1 MKTRTA
7 FFILALLV
15 STGARAGEDMPIA
28 SVTPGATNPAVT
40 QANIGST
47 ICVPGFTKT
56 IRPPSSY
63 TTKLKLQQLRSG
75 PYKGKGSAADV
86 AEDHLINLG
95 IGGHPTSPKNL
106 FPQFW
111 ASSKLKDVLE
121 VRLNKLVCAKTIP
134 LVTAQKCIAADWV
147 ACAKKYQAARP
158 H

>member
-1 MKTRTA
+1 MKTRAA
-7 FFILALLV
+7 FFIFALLM
-15 STGARAGEDMPIA
+15 STGAYAGEDMPIA

-40 QANIGST
+40 QANIGVT

-86 AEDHLINLG
+86 EEDHLVPLTV
-95 IGGHPTSPKNL
+95 GGHPTSPKNL
-106 FPQFW
+106 FPQLW
-111 ASSKLKDVLE
+111 ASAKIKDLLE

-134 LVTAQKCIAADWV
+134 LVTAQKCIATDWV
-147 ACAKKYQAARP
+147 ACAKKYP
-158 H
+158 GK

>member
-7 FFILALLV
+7 FFLLALAM
-15 STGARAGEDMPIA
+15 SAGAYAGEDMPIA
-28 SVTPGATNPAVT
+28 SVTPGATNPNVT

-56 IRPPSSY
+56 IRPPASY

-86 AEDHLINLG
+86 EEDHLIALT

-106 FPQFW
+106 FPQLW
-111 ASSKLKDVLE
+111 SSAKIKDLLE
-121 VRLNKLVCAKTIP
+121 VRLNKLVCANTIT
-134 LVTAQKCIAADWV
+134 LVAAQKCMATDWV
-147 ACAKKYQAARP
+147 ACAKKYPRK
-158 H
+158 

>member
-7 FFILALLV
+7 FFILALV
-15 STGARAGEDMPIA
+15 ASACAYAGEDMPIV

-40 QANIGST
+40 QANIRST

-86 AEDHLINLG
+86 EEDHLVPLTV
-95 IGGHPTSPKNL
+95 GGHPTSPKNL
-106 FPQFW
+106 FPQLW
-111 ASSKLKDVLE
+111 ASARIKDVLE
-121 VRLNKLVCAKTIP
+121 VRLNKLVCANKIT
-134 LVTAQKCIAADWV
+134 LVAAQKCIATDWV
-147 ACAKKYQAARP
+147 ACSKKYP
-158 H
+158 GK